1 MKPYSLFSKVAALS
15 LVFNFCISAAEP
27 NKSPTSSP
35 TADAPFPVTIRVD
48 ANRSKG
54 ALRPIWRFFG
64 ADEPNYAYQK
74 NGAKLLTELGQLGS
88 QTVYFRTHNLL
99 TTGDGTP
106 ALKWGSTNAYTEDEQ
121 GNPKYDWTI
130 VDKIF
135 DTYLQRGIK
144 PYVQIGFMP
153 EALSSK
159 PEPYQHHWSPGNEYG
174 NIFTGWAYPPK
185 DYGKWAELVFQWTR
199 HCLEKYGRVEV
210 EKWYWEIWNEPN
222 IGYWR
227 GKPEDYY
234 KLYDYAVDAVHRAMP
249 EAKVGGPESTS
260 PRESGAEKFLRGF
273 LEHCIHGKNYATGKE
288 GAPLDFVSFHAKGS
302 PRVVNGHV
310 QMGIMSQMQDIDRG
324 FEIVASYP
332 ELREKPIVLGESD
345 PDGCAACS
353 AEYYPQNAYRNG
365 SLFASY
371 TAASFAREQD
381 IADQHKVNF
390 DGAITWSF
398 EFEDQPFFSGFRALA
413 TNGLDLPVLNVF
425 RMFGKMSGQRVATE
439 SSADSGLE
447 TIRTKGVRDM
457 PDVSALASLEGKKL
471 CVLVW
476 HYHDDA
482 ITGPDAQVELSL
494 DGLPFENGE
503 ARLSHYRID
512 DEHSNCFEAW
522 KRMGSPKQPTP
533 EQYAQ
538 LEKAGQL
545 AELNAPA
552 PLRVENHQAKVSF
565 TLPRQSVSLLIITQ
579 DQAK

>member
-1 MKPYSLFSKVAALS
+1 MTACALLSKVGALTLALS
-15 LVFNFCISAAEP
+15 LCANGAESGDVSTAPSAV
-27 NKSPTSSP
+27 N
-35 TADAPFPVTIRVD
+35 APFPVTIRVD
-48 ANRSKG
+48 ASQGRGK
-54 ALRPIWRFFG
+54 LRPIWRFFG

-74 NGAKLLTELGQLGS
+74 DGAKLLTELGKLGA
-88 QTVYFRTHNLL
+88 QTVYFRAHNLL
-99 TTGDGTP
+99 TTGDSTP

-121 GNPKYDWTI
+121 ENPKYDWTI

-174 NIFTGWAYPPK
+174 NTYTGWAYPPK

-199 HCLEKYGRVEV
+199 HCLEKYGRAEV
-210 EKWYWEIWNEPN
+210 EKWYWEVWNEPN
-222 IGYWR
+222 IGYWQ

-234 KLYDYAVDAVHRAMP
+234 KLYDYGVDGVRRALP
-249 EAKVGGPESTS
+249 GAKVGGPESTG
-260 PRESGAEKFLRGF
+260 PRGAGAEKFLRGF
-273 LEHCIHGKNYATGKE
+273 LDHCLRGKNCATGKE
-288 GAPLDFVSFHAKGS
+288 GAPLDFISFHAKGS
-302 PRVVNGHV
+302 PRVIDGHV
-310 QMGIMSQMQDIDRG
+310 QMGIMAQMQDIDRG

-332 ELREKPIVLGESD
+332 ELKDKPIVLGESD

-381 IADQHKVNF
+381 IADKDKINF

-398 EFEDQPFFSGFRALA
+398 EFENQPFFAGFRALA

-425 RMFGKMSGQRVATE
+425 RMFGKMSGQRVAAE
-439 SSADSGLE
+439 SSADQGLE
-447 TIRTKGVRDM
+447 IIRTKGVRDA
-457 PDVSALASLEGKKL
+457 PDVSALASLDGRKL
-471 CVLVW
+471 SILVW
-476 HYHDDA
+476 HYHDNA
-482 ITGPDAQVELSL
+482 IPGPDAQVELSL
-494 DGLPFENGE
+494 AGLPFENGT

-522 KRMGSPKQPTP
+522 KRMGSPKQPSQ
-533 EQYAQ
+533 EQYEL
-538 LEKAGQL
+538 LERDGQL
-545 AELNAPA
+545 AELNPPA
-552 PLRVENHQAKVSF
+552 PLQVESHQAKVSF
-565 TLPRQSVSLLIITQ
+565 TLPRQSVSLLVITP
-579 DQAK
+579 DQAR